1 MCYEVSMMW
10 MVVCVYVGIHLTVVC
25 CEFLLAVFCV
35 LFVVRVIHHLDT
47 GIGCVLLLDLLSRYG
62 YVIVQCLHSVLIM

>member
-1 MCYEVSMMW
+1 
-10 MVVCVYVGIHLTVVC
+10 MVG
-25 CEFLLAVFCV
+25 CEFLLAV